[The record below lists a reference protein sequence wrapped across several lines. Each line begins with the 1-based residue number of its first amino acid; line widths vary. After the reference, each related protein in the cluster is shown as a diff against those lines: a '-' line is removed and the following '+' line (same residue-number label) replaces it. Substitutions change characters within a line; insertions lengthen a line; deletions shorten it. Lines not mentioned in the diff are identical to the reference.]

1 MTRLDT
7 LRQSLYTI
15 CRYDYDTKD
24 YIRYNQLLWAD
35 IQKLDIEAVE
45 EALIQLTEAN
55 KWLRNTN
62 YGILTGI

>member
-35 IQKLDIEAVE
+35 IQQLDAEAVE
-45 EALIQLTEAN
+45 EALIQLTKAN
-55 KWLRNTN
+55 K
-62 YGILTGI
+62 

>member
-15 CRYDYDTKD
+15 CRYDYDTED
-24 YIRYNQLLWAD
+24 YIRYNQLLWAN

-45 EALIQLTEAN
+45 EAIKQLMECN
-55 KWLRNTN
+55 K
-62 YGILTGI
+62 

>member
-24 YIRYNQLLWAD
+24 YIRYNQLLWDD
-35 IQKLDIEAVE
+35 IQKLDIDAVE
-45 EALIQLTEAN
+45 EAIKQLMECN
-55 KWLRNTN
+55 Q
-62 YGILTGI
+62 

>member
-35 IQKLDIEAVE
+35 IQKLDIDAVE
-45 EALIQLTEAN
+45 EVIKQLMECN
-55 KWLRNTN
+55 K
-62 YGILTGI
+62 

>member
-45 EALIQLTEAN
+45 DALIQLTKAN
-55 KWLRNTN
+55 Q
-62 YGILTGI
+62 

>member
-45 EALIQLTEAN
+45 DAIKQLTECN
-55 KWLRNTN
+55 QWLRNTN
-62 YGILTGI
+62 